1 MFYRYAHSVATL
13 HFIYGWPGAGK
24 TTLARDLGERARAV
38 VFCEDEW
45 LATLASERITSL
57 PQYIEASARIR
68 RLIAPLATR
77 LLALGVSVVFDF
89 AGNTPSHR
97 AWVKAI
103 AGAANAGHLL
113 HVLDVPA
120 DECKRRLHER
130 NATKPAG
137 LYFGDVSDELFDAE
151 IAWRV
156 EERTFHP
163 DERKERR
170 PDGVLR
176 YSIRTSAQ
184 WEIIPWVQSFGALAE
199 LVAPVSWRASVR
211 TNAEAMLARYGA

>member
-1 MFYRYAHSVATL
+1 MATL

-24 TTLARDLGERARAV
+24 TTLARALGERECAV

-45 LATLASERITSL
+45 LATLASERITRL
-57 PQYIEASARIR
+57 EQYVEASARIR

-89 AGNTPSHR
+89 AGNTPAHR

-103 AGAANAGHLL
+103 ADAASADHLL

-130 NATKPAG
+130 NATRPDG
-137 LYFGDVSDELFDAE
+137 LYFGDVSDELFDAVVQR
-151 IAWRV
+151 IVPPRG
-156 EERTFHP
+156 
-163 DERKERR
+163 DEA
-170 PDGVLR
+170 
-176 YSIRTSAQ
+176 IR
-184 WEIIPWVQSFGALAE
+184 
-199 LVAPVSWRASVR
+199 VAPA
-211 TNAEAMLARYGA
+211 ARP

>member
-1 MFYRYAHSVATL
+1 MATL

-24 TTLARDLGERARAV
+24 TTLARDLGEREHAV

-57 PQYIEASARIR
+57 QQYGEASARIR

-103 AGAANAGHLL
+103 ADAANADHLL

-120 DECKRRLHER
+120 EECKRRLHER

-137 LYFGDVSDELFDAE
+137 LYFGDVSDELLDAVVQH
-151 IAWRV
+151 IVPARD
-156 EERTFHP
+156 EEA
-163 DERKERR
+163 
-170 PDGVLR
+170 
-176 YSIRTSAQ
+176 IRMASASDPGC
-184 WEIIPWVQSFGALAE
+184 WPG
-199 LVAPVSWRASVR
+199 R
-211 TNAEAMLARYGA
+211 

>member
-1 MFYRYAHSVATL
+1 VATL

-24 TTLARDLGERARAV
+24 TTLARALGEREHAV

-57 PQYIEASARIR
+57 PQYLEASARIR

-77 LLALGVSVVFDF
+77 LLALGVSAVFDF

-97 AWVKAI
+97 AWVVAI
-103 AGAANAGHLL
+103 AEAANADHLL

-130 NATKPAG
+130 NATKPDG
-137 LYFGDVSDELFDAE
+137 LYFGDVADELFDAVVQRIVAPGDDE
-151 IAWRV
+151 AIRIA
-156 EERTFHP
+156 TASGP
-163 DERKERR
+163 GRR
-170 PDGVLR
+170 PDR
-176 YSIRTSAQ
+176 
-184 WEIIPWVQSFGALAE
+184 
-199 LVAPVSWRASVR
+199 
-211 TNAEAMLARYGA
+211 

>member
-1 MFYRYAHSVATL
+1 MATL

-24 TTLARDLGERARAV
+24 TTLARDLGERERGV

-45 LATLASERITSL
+45 LATLAAEPITSL
-57 PQYIEASARIR
+57 PQYVESAARIR

-77 LLALGVSVVFDF
+77 LLSLDVSVVFDF

-103 AGAANAGHLL
+103 ADAANAGHVL

-130 NATKPAG
+130 NATRPAG
-137 LYFGDVSDELFDAE
+137 LYFGNVSDELFDAVVQRIVPPCDE
-151 IAWRV
+151 EALRIASASDPGCWQ
-156 EERTFHP
+156 
-163 DERKERR
+163 RR
-170 PDGVLR
+170 
-176 YSIRTSAQ
+176 
-184 WEIIPWVQSFGALAE
+184 
-199 LVAPVSWRASVR
+199 
-211 TNAEAMLARYGA
+211 